1 MFTLIMRRSDGSAF
15 RLVLDTSTSRLT
27 DEAGRLI
34 DISPL
39 GVVYDNEGKTLRD
52 APVTTRDRA
61 EPKSR
66 SVKVLRIQLGLAC
79 NFSCAYCVQDRA
91 RPGHDEKSSDVAAF
105 LNGLDEWISGAPVV
119 VELWGG
125 EPLLY
130 WHKLKTLVEGLRC
143 RWPEVK
149 LRLTT
154 NGSLLDMEKVDW
166 LAGLRNISVTVSHD
180 GPGQHLRGKD
190 PLDDPET
197 LAAIRSL
204 FARLGT
210 FAKFHAVMSLPH
222 HSPIALLHYFFDRLG
237 TTDIQVSSS
246 GLKYPPTKDSR
257 LHLVPGNPK
266 EYTTM
271 RHNLA
276 REFRTPYVFA
286 NAIVAAPLRHL
297 LYQFAKSVPA
307 RARGQGCNMD
317 NPEHLA
323 VTLSG
328 DVIVCHNT
336 SPATHRIGSVHDFA
350 AIRLTHSISWHNR
363 PECNSCPA
371 LLSCG
376 GACMMME
383 GRERSFSCD
392 NNFSHGLVYL
402 ATLLYALTGADLLR
416 IEGRR
421 IRHLGVTSFDF

>member
-1 MFTLIMRRSDGSAF
+1 MFTLIMRRPDGSTF
-15 RLVLDTSTSRLT
+15 RLFLDTATSRLT

-39 GVVYDNEGKTLRD
+39 GVVYDNEGATLRD
-52 APVTTRDRA
+52 APVTTRERA
-61 EPKSR
+61 ERKAR
-66 SVKVLRIQLGLAC
+66 AVKVLRIQLGMAC
-79 NFSCAYCVQDRA
+79 NFSCAYCVQDRV
-91 RPGHDEKSSDVAAF
+91 RPGHDERPSDVAAF
-105 LNGLDEWISGAPVV
+105 LGGLDGWISGAPAV

-125 EPLLY
+125 EPFLY
-130 WHKLKTLVEGLRC
+130 WHKLKPLVEGLRR

-149 LRLTT
+149 LRLVT
-154 NGSLLDMEKVDW
+154 NGSLLDMEKVNW
-166 LAGLRNISVTVSHD
+166 LVGLGDISVTVSHD

-190 PLDDPET
+190 PLNNPET

-237 TTDIQVSSS
+237 TTEIQVSSS
-246 GLKYPPTKDSR
+246 GLKYPPTR
-257 LHLVPGNPK
+257 EAGMHLVPGTPE
-266 EYTTM
+266 EYTAM

-276 REFRTPYVFA
+276 REFRTPHVFA

-297 LYQFAKSVPA
+297 LYQFAKAAPA

-317 NPEHLA
+317 NPEHLV
-323 VTLSG
+323 VTLGG
-328 DVIVCHNT
+328 DVLVCHNT
-336 SPATHRIGSVHDFA
+336 SATTHKIGSVHDFD
-350 AIRLTHSISWHNR
+350 AIRLGYSTSWHNR

-383 GRERSFSCD
+383 GRERALSCD

-402 ATLLYALTGADLLR
+402 ATLLYALTGDDLLR
-416 IEGRR
+416 IEGGR
-421 IRHLGVTSFDF
+421 IRYSGVTSFDF